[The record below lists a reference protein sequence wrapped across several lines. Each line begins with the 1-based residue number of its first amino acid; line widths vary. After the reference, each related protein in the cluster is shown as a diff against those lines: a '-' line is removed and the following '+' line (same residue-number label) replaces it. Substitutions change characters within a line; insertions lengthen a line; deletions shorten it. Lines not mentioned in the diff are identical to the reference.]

1 MTKKRG
7 LKTTSLETVKDE
19 FIGKV
24 GTPKRDQYEL
34 ALKLEL
40 GELIGVQKAQ
50 ISKLEN
56 GASNVT
62 IGTIVKLFDALKAKI
77 ALMIEV
83 EDQKVEII

>member
-1 MTKKRG
+1 MIKNIRKERNLTQ
-7 LKTTSLETVKDE
+7 S
-19 FIGKV
+19 
-24 GTPKRDQYEL
+24 
-34 ALKLEL
+34 EL

-62 IGTIVKLFDALKAKI
+62 IGTIVKIFDALKAKI